1 MAYRMQRMASVIRQ
15 VVSDCIA
22 NRLSDP
28 RLARFITVTRVEL
41 SPDLAMANVYLSIMG
56 TEAQSQTSMKGMN
69 SARGL
74 IQSELARELDVR
86 QCPHL
91 EFHLDKGLKIGA
103 AILEKMDHLR
113 QESNHEDSG
122 EAPSDSADDAA
133 PTDRGASE

>member
-1 MAYRMQRMASVIRQ
+1 MAFRMERMASVIRQ

-41 SPDLAMANVYLSIMG
+41 SADLSHANVYLSIMG
-56 TEAQSQTSMKGMN
+56 TEAQAATSMKGMA

-74 IQSELARELDVR
+74 IQTQLARELDVR
-86 QCPHL
+86 QCPAL
-91 EFHLDKGLKIGA
+91 QFHLDKGLKIGA

-113 QESNHEDSG
+113 EDSAAG
-122 EAPSDSADDAA
+122 GAADTPSDDDEDT
-133 PTDRGASE
+133 PTERGSHA

>member
-1 MAYRMQRMASVIRQ
+1 MAFRMERMASVIRQ

-41 SPDLAMANVYLSIMG
+41 TPDLTHANVYLSIMG
-56 TEAQSQTSMKGMN
+56 TDVQAQTTMKGMT

-74 IQSELARELDVR
+74 IQTQLARELDVR
-86 QCPHL
+86 QCPAL
-91 EFHLDKGLKIGA
+91 QFHLDKGLKIGA

-113 QESNHEDSG
+113 EESAHDDAID
-122 EAPSDSADDAA
+122 APSDDADDAA
-133 PTDRGASE
+133 PSDRGSRE

>member
-1 MAYRMQRMASVIRQ
+1 MAFRMERMASVIRQ

-41 SPDLAMANVYLSIMG
+41 TPDLSHANVYLSIMG
-56 TEAQSQTSMKGMN
+56 TEIQAQTSMKGMA

-74 IQSELARELDVR
+74 IQTQLARELDVR
-86 QCPHL
+86 QCPAL
-91 EFHLDKGLKIGA
+91 QFHLDRGLKIGA

-113 QESNHEDSG
+113 KESATGDAADSTADDNDD
-122 EAPSDSADDAA
+122 APSD
-133 PTDRGASE
+133 RGSRE

>member
-1 MAYRMQRMASVIRQ
+1 MAFRMERMASVIRQ

-41 SPDLAMANVYLSIMG
+41 SADLSHASVYLSIMG
-56 TEAQSQTSMKGMN
+56 TEAQAATSMKGMA

-74 IQSELARELDVR
+74 IQSQLARELDVR
-86 QCPHL
+86 QCPTIQ
-91 EFHLDKGLKIGA
+91 FHLDKGLKIGA

-113 QESNHEDSG
+113 G
-122 EAPSDSADDAA
+122 KSADDAA
-133 PTDRGASE
+133 DAPSDQSDKDTPTERGSDA

>member
-1 MAYRMQRMASVIRQ
+1 MAFRMERMASVIRQ

-41 SPDLAMANVYLSIMG
+41 SPDLALANVYLSIMG
-56 TEAQSQTSMKGMN
+56 TEAQAATSMKGMT

-74 IQSELARELDVR
+74 IQTQLARELDVR
-86 QCPHL
+86 QCPAIT
-91 EFHLDKGLKIGA
+91 FHLDKGLKIGA

-113 QESNHEDSG
+113 QESAADG
-122 EAPSDSADDAA
+122 AGDAPADDDGDAAPSD
-133 PTDRGASE
+133 RGSRE

>member
-1 MAYRMQRMASVIRQ
+1 MAFRMERMASVIRQ

-41 SPDLAMANVYLSIMG
+41 SPDLSHANVYLSIMG
-56 TEAQSQTSMKGMN
+56 TDAQAATSMKGMA

-74 IQSELARELDVR
+74 IQTQLARELDVR
-86 QCPHL
+86 QCPAL
-91 EFHLDKGLKIGA
+91 QFHLDKGLKIGA

-113 QESNHEDSG
+113 EGSAPDGPTNP
-122 EAPSDSADDAA
+122 PSDGSDDD
-133 PTDRGASE
+133 PSDRGSRE

>member
-41 SPDLAMANVYLSIMG
+41 SPDLSFANVYLSIMG
-56 TEAQSQTSMKGMN
+56 TEAQAQTSMKGMN
-69 SARGL
+69 SARGM
-74 IQSELARELDVR
+74 IQSTLARELDVR
-86 QCPHL
+86 QCPQIA
-91 EFHLDKGLKIGA
+91 FHLDKGLKIGA

-113 QESNHEDSG
+113 QESTPDSSG
-122 EAPSDSADDAA
+122 DVPSDEPEAGAPS
-133 PTDRGASE
+133 DRGASE

>member
-1 MAYRMQRMASVIRQ
+1 MASVIRQ

-41 SPDLAMANVYLSIMG
+41 SADLSHANVYLSIMG
-56 TEAQSQTSMKGMN
+56 TDAQAATSMKGMS

-74 IQSELARELDVR
+74 IQSQLARELDVR
-86 QCPHL
+86 QCPSLH
-91 EFHLDKGLKIGA
+91 FHLDKGLKIGA

-113 QESNHEDSG
+113 EDSAASG
-122 EAPSDSADDAA
+122 AIDAPSDDDEDT
-133 PTDRGASE
+133 PSERGSHA

>member
-1 MAYRMQRMASVIRQ
+1 MAFRMERMASVIRQ

-41 SPDLAMANVYLSIMG
+41 TPDLSHANVYLSIMG
-56 TEAQSQTSMKGMN
+56 TEIQAQTSMKGMA

-74 IQSELARELDVR
+74 IQSQLARELDVR
-86 QCPHL
+86 QCPAL
-91 EFHLDKGLKIGA
+91 QFHLDRGLKIGA

-113 QESNHEDSG
+113 KESATGDAADSTADDNDD
-122 EAPSDSADDAA
+122 APSD
-133 PTDRGASE
+133 RGSRE

>member
-1 MAYRMQRMASVIRQ
+1 MAFRMERMASVIRQ

-41 SPDLAMANVYLSIMG
+41 TPDLSHANVYLSVMG
-56 TEAQSQTSMKGMN
+56 TENQAQTSMKGMN

-74 IQSELARELDVR
+74 IQTQLARELDVR
-86 QCPHL
+86 QCPSL
-91 EFHLDKGLKIGA
+91 QFQLDRGLKIGA

-113 QESNHEDSG
+113 EESAVDPDADAPADDTDD
-122 EAPSDSADDAA
+122 APSD
-133 PTDRGASE
+133 RGSRE